1 MSMLFW
7 CFSVFSLA
15 DMETKGYICTENDWQ
30 EERKRMEEVKMTK
43 EVAMARFMAAKRKKQ
58 ECVDR
63 MSKELKEQYEKE
75 TGLKARYISV
85 L

>member
-1 MSMLFW
+1 
-7 CFSVFSLA
+7 
-15 DMETKGYICTENDWQ
+15 
-30 EERKRMEEVKMTK
+30 MEEVKMTK

-63 MSKELKEQYEKE
+63 MSEELKEQYEKE